1 MPGGRPTSYT
11 PELLQRA
18 EEYLEQYANLGDAI
32 PSIAG
37 LACHIGVTRETCHAW
52 DREEGKE
59 EFSHILKRLLQKQEK
74 TLLTN
79 GLGGVFNSTITKLVL
94 SKHGYSDK
102 IEQAHTSPDGSMTPT
117 VVERVIVRSGDAS
130 GD

>member
-1 MPGGRPTSYT
+1 MSGGRPTSYT
-11 PELLQRA
+11 PDLLEAARDYI
-18 EEYLEQYANLGDAI
+18 ERYEDVGDAI

-52 DREEGKE
+52 DREEGKQ
-59 EFSHILKRLLQKQEK
+59 EFSHILKQLLQAQERVLVAK
-74 TLLTN
+74 GL
-79 GLGGVFNSTITKLVL
+79 LGGFNPTITKLIL